1 MENYIIYQN
10 KQRKR
15 ESMRN
20 FFTILAISIIAMA
33 TISSCENDSN
43 IVPAPEYGWGVTM
56 AGNDPEERTWPDLSE
71 NYWEYTFNLSKYT
84 EGSVGLRFTGEFPR
98 VNTRFFNLTLYSDR
112 TTERL
117 GSIEDFNIE
126 PETGSENPFKKEG
139 VTGSN
144 YFEINA
150 IPSSADASKFKN
162 TITFPA
168 NTERITVLLRM
179 YFNDIIHG
187 SDFGGVE
194 LPKIT
199 YFDVN
204 TGEDIGEAPRAK
216 SLYYVRFMGIMSR
229 VPLIKPQSKLYF
241 TLAPNV
247 LYQNGP
253 TGYVTTANRMHK
265 DSTLMVRFIPPVHP
279 NLVAE
284 NTTADVRYWSICVG
298 DTTTYT
304 LTTLVDRSVMKGEDG
319 FVNIMIADPG
329 NANIAAI
336 RAKAAKMKINLV
348 EWSVEKLGE
357 PLMIFYRQMYIR
369 QGYEYSVQKMTP
381 FPRLNELGQPDP
393 TDTTPGVTQLA
404 NMVLGDHGPFGY
416 KKNVSFFLDDNF
428 KLEDIRPK
436 Y

>member
-1 MENYIIYQN
+1 MKNY
-10 KQRKR
+10 
-15 ESMRN
+15 
-20 FFTILAISIIAMA
+20 LSIIAVSIMA
-33 TISSCENDSN
+33 LITFSSCNNDN
-43 IVPAPEYGWGVTM
+43 DIAPAAEYGWGVTM

-71 NYWEYTFNLSKYT
+71 NYWEYTFNLSKYD

-126 PETGSENPFKKEG
+126 PDAGSENPFAKEG
-139 VTGSN
+139 VNGSN

-150 IPSSADASKFKN
+150 VPSTADASKFKN
-162 TITFPA
+162 SVTFPSG
-168 NTERITVLLRM
+168 TERITVLLRM
-179 YFNDIIHG
+179 YFNDIDHG
-187 SDFGGVE
+187 DDFGGVD

-204 TGEDIGEAPRAK
+204 TGEVIGEAPRSK
-216 SLYYVRFMGIMSR
+216 SLYYLRFLGIMSR
-229 VPLIKPQSKLYF
+229 VPIIKPQPKLYF

-279 NLVAE
+279 NSVAE
-284 NTTADVRYWSICVG
+284 NSTADVRYWSICIG

-304 LTTLVDRSVMKGEDG
+304 LTTLVDRTVLKDENG
-319 FVNIMIADPG
+319 FVNIMVADPG
-329 NANIAAI
+329 NSNIAAI
-336 RAKAAKMKINLV
+336 RKKADAMKINLI
-348 EWSVEKLGE
+348 EWNVDKLGE
-357 PLMIFYRQMYIR
+357 PLMMFYRQMYIR
-369 QGYEYSVQKMTP
+369 KGYEYSVQKMTP
-381 FPRLNELGQPDP
+381 FPRLNDQGEPDA
-393 TDTTPGVTQLA
+393 TDTTPGISQLA

-428 KLEDIRPK
+428 KLEDIRPR